1 VTSIHSLPEFYAH
14 ALAIEEEAAARYR
27 ELGDQM
33 TEHHNPGAAELFFR
47 LAGLERKHA
56 AEIGRRAQGVSLPQ
70 IAPWGYQWQ
79 GAESPETA
87 PHESAHYLMTPWHAL
102 ELALANEKRAVEF
115 FESVA
120 RTSRDEAV
128 ARLAQ
133 EFAAEERMHVTYV
146 EQALASQADPTAGWD
161 EDLDDPQAVE

>member
-1 VTSIHSLPEFYAH
+1 VTSIQSLPEFYAH
-14 ALAIEEEAAARYR
+14 ALAIEEEAAARYQ

-33 TEHHNPGAAELFFR
+33 AEHHNAAAAELFFW

-56 AEIGRRAQGVSLPQ
+56 AEIGRRARSVSLPQ
-70 IAPWGYQWQ
+70 IAPWDYKWQ
-79 GAESPETA
+79 YAESPETA

-102 ELALANEKRAVEF
+102 ELALASEKRAVEF

-120 RTSRDEAV
+120 RTTRDEAV
-128 ARLAQ
+128 AQLAR
-133 EFAAEERMHVTYV
+133 EFAAEERIHVTYV
-146 EQALASQADPTAGWD
+146 EQALAEQADPTAGWD